1 MTGVQ
6 TCALP
11 ILKLKAIILSA
22 GEGSRMRP
30 LTLTKPKTMLPVAGK
45 PIIQYNIES
54 LRDNGI
60 TDILLIVRYKEE
72 MVRNYFGDGSDFG
85 VNIFYKTQK
94 DFLGTANAISY
105 GEDFIDDSIIVL
117 NGDIILDDEIIHEII
132 KKYNYLTPDTL
143 MLLTEVEDPSAFGV
157 VEIENGNIKSIVEKP
172 KREEAPSNLVNA
184 GIYIFNK
191 DIFDKIRKT
200 EISERGEYE
209 ITDSV
214 SLQIKDNKTVIG
226 HKTSKDWIDVGR
238 PWELIEVNED
248 LIGKLKT
255 EIKGTIED
263 GAFIHG
269 EVFLD
274 EGSVIKAGVY
284 IEGNVYIG
292 KNCDI
297 GPNSYIRGNTYFG
310 DNVHVGN
317 AVEIKNSIIM
327 ENTNVSHLSYV
338 GDSVIG
344 SNCNIAA
351 GTNIAN
357 LRFDNA
363 TIKTKIKNQ
372 KIDSGRRKLGAIIG
386 DSVKTGINSSFSPG
400 VKVGHNSTIGSG
412 VLLYED
418 LPSDTRVLEKQT
430 HIVQKKKKKN

>member
-1 MTGVQ
+1 M
-6 TCALP
+6 
-11 ILKLKAIILSA
+11 KLKAIILSA

-72 MVRNYFGDGSDFG
+72 IVRNYFGDGSDFG
-85 VNIFYKTQK
+85 VNISYKTQK

-132 KKYNYLTPDTL
+132 KKYNYLSPDTL

-157 VEIENGNIKSIVEKP
+157 VEIENGNIKNIVEKP

-191 DIFDKIRKT
+191 DIFDKIRET

-214 SLQIKDNKTVIG
+214 SLQIEDNKTVIG

-238 PWELIEVNED
+238 PWELIEVNEE

-255 EIKGTIED
+255 EIKGTVEA
-263 GAFIHG
+263 GAVIHG

-430 HIVQKKKKKN
+430 HIIQKKKKKNYFINLL

>member
-1 MTGVQ
+1 M
-6 TCALP
+6 
-11 ILKLKAIILSA
+11 KLKAIILSA

-72 MVRNYFGDGSDFG
+72 IVRNYFGDGSDFG
-85 VNIFYKTQK
+85 VNISYKTQK

-117 NGDIILDDEIIHEII
+117 NGDIILGDEIIHEII
-132 KKYNYLTPDTL
+132 KKYNYLSPDTL

-157 VEIENGNIKSIVEKP
+157 VEIENGNIKNIVEKP

-191 DIFDKIRKT
+191 DIFDKIRET

-214 SLQIKDNKTVIG
+214 SLQIEDNKTVIG

-238 PWELIEVNED
+238 PWELIEVNEE

-255 EIKGTIED
+255 EIKGTVEA
-263 GAFIHG
+263 GAVIHG

-430 HIVQKKKKKN
+430 HIIQKKKKKN

>member
-1 MTGVQ
+1 M
-6 TCALP
+6 
-11 ILKLKAIILSA
+11 KLKAIILSA

-132 KKYNYLTPDTL
+132 KKYNYLSPDTL

-157 VEIENGNIKSIVEKP
+157 VEIENGNIKNIVEKP

-191 DIFDKIRKT
+191 DIFDKIRET

-214 SLQIKDNKTVIG
+214 SLQIEDNKTVIG

-238 PWELIEVNED
+238 PWELIEVNEE

-255 EIKGTIED
+255 EIKGTVEA
-263 GAFIHG
+263 GAVIHG

-292 KNCDI
+292 KNCEI

-430 HIVQKKKKKN
+430 HIIQKKKKKN

>member
-1 MTGVQ
+1 M
-6 TCALP
+6 
-11 ILKLKAIILSA
+11 KLKAIILSA

-72 MVRNYFGDGSDFG
+72 IVRNYFGDGSDFG
-85 VNIFYKTQK
+85 VNISYKTQK

-132 KKYNYLTPDTL
+132 KKYNYLSPDTL

-157 VEIENGNIKSIVEKP
+157 VEIENGNIKNIVEKP

-191 DIFDKIRKT
+191 DIFDKIRET

-214 SLQIKDNKTVIG
+214 SLQIEDNKKVIG

-238 PWELIEVNED
+238 PWELIEVNEE

-255 EIKGTIED
+255 EIKGTVEA
-263 GAFIHG
+263 GAVIHG

-317 AVEIKNSIIM
+317 AVEIKNSNIM

-430 HIVQKKKKKN
+430 HIIQKKKKKN

>member
-1 MTGVQ
+1 M
-6 TCALP
+6 
-11 ILKLKAIILSA
+11 KLKAIILSA

-85 VNIFYKTQK
+85 VNISYKTQK

-269 EVFLD
+269 EIFLD

-430 HIVQKKKKKN
+430 HIIQKKKKKN

>member
-1 MTGVQ
+1 M
-6 TCALP
+6 
-11 ILKLKAIILSA
+11 KLKAIILSA

-72 MVRNYFGDGSDFG
+72 IVRNYFGDGSDFG
-85 VNIFYKTQK
+85 VNISYKTQK

-132 KKYNYLTPDTL
+132 KKYNYLSPDTL

-157 VEIENGNIKSIVEKP
+157 VEIENGNIKNIVEKP

-191 DIFDKIRKT
+191 DIFDKIRET

-214 SLQIKDNKTVIG
+214 SLQIEDNKTVIG

-238 PWELIEVNED
+238 PWELIEVNEE

-255 EIKGTIED
+255 EIKGTVEA
-263 GAFIHG
+263 GAVIHG

-274 EGSVIKAGVY
+274 GGSVIKAGVY

-400 VKVGHNSTIGSG
+400 VKVGNNSTIGSG

-430 HIVQKKKKKN
+430 HIIQKKKKKN

>member
-1 MTGVQ
+1 M
-6 TCALP
+6 
-11 ILKLKAIILSA
+11 KLKAIILSA

-72 MVRNYFGDGSDFG
+72 IVRNYFGDGSDFG

>member
-1 MTGVQ
+1 M
-6 TCALP
+6 
-11 ILKLKAIILSA
+11 KLKAIILSA

-85 VNIFYKTQK
+85 VNISYKTQK

-412 VLLYED
+412 VLLYDD

>member
-1 MTGVQ
+1 M
-6 TCALP
+6 
-11 ILKLKAIILSA
+11 KAIILSA

-72 MVRNYFGDGSDFG
+72 IVRNYFGDGSDFG
-85 VNIFYKTQK
+85 VNISYKTQK

-132 KKYNYLTPDTL
+132 KKYNYLSPDTL

-157 VEIENGNIKSIVEKP
+157 VEIENGNIKNIVEKP

-191 DIFDKIRKT
+191 DIFDKIRET

-214 SLQIKDNKTVIG
+214 SLQIEDNKKVIG

-238 PWELIEVNED
+238 PWELIEVNEE

-255 EIKGTIED
+255 EIKGTVEA
-263 GAFIHG
+263 GAVIHG

-430 HIVQKKKKKN
+430 HIIQKKKKKN

>member
-1 MTGVQ
+1 M
-6 TCALP
+6 
-11 ILKLKAIILSA
+11 KLKAIILSA

-72 MVRNYFGDGSDFG
+72 IVRNYFGDGSDFG

-172 KREEAPSNLVNA
+172 KSEEAPSNLVNA

>member
-1 MTGVQ
+1 M
-6 TCALP
+6 
-11 ILKLKAIILSA
+11 KLKAIILSA

-172 KREEAPSNLVNA
+172 KSEEAPSNLVNA

>member
-1 MTGVQ
+1 M
-6 TCALP
+6 
-11 ILKLKAIILSA
+11 KLKAIILSA

-72 MVRNYFGDGSDFG
+72 IVRNYFGDGSDFG
-85 VNIFYKTQK
+85 VNISYKTQK

-132 KKYNYLTPDTL
+132 KKYNYLSPDTL

-157 VEIENGNIKSIVEKP
+157 VEIENGNIKNIVEKP

-191 DIFDKIRKT
+191 DIFDKIRET

-214 SLQIKDNKTVIG
+214 SLQIEDNKTAIG

-238 PWELIEVNED
+238 PWELIEVNEE

-255 EIKGTIED
+255 EIKGTVEA
-263 GAFIHG
+263 GAVIHG

-430 HIVQKKKKKN
+430 HIIQKKKKKN

>member
-1 MTGVQ
+1 M
-6 TCALP
+6 
-11 ILKLKAIILSA
+11 KLKAIILSA

-54 LRDNGI
+54 LKNNGI

-72 MVRNYFGDGSDFG
+72 IVRNYFGDGSDFG
-85 VNIFYKTQK
+85 VNISYKTQK

-105 GEDFIDDSIIVL
+105 AKDFIDDSIIVL
-117 NGDIILDDEIIHEII
+117 NGDIILDEEIICEMIE
-132 KKYNYLTPDTL
+132 KYDDLTPDTL

-157 VEIENGNIKSIVEKP
+157 VEIEDGNIKSIVEKP

-184 GIYIFNK
+184 GIYIFNE
-191 DIFDKIRKT
+191 DIFDKIEKT
-200 EISERGEYE
+200 EISQRGEYE

-214 SLQIKDNKTVIG
+214 SMQIQDNKAVVG

-238 PWELIEVNED
+238 PWELIEVNEG
-248 LIGKLKT
+248 LISELKT
-255 EIKGTIED
+255 QIKGKIED

-344 SNCNIAA
+344 SGCNIAA

-400 VKVGHNSTIGSG
+400 VKIGHNSTIGSG

-418 LPSDTRVLEKQT
+418 LPSDTRVLVKQN
-430 HIVQKKKKKN
+430 HIIQKKNKK

>member
-1 MTGVQ
+1 M
-6 TCALP
+6 
-11 ILKLKAIILSA
+11 KLKAIILSA

-72 MVRNYFGDGSDFG
+72 IVRNYFGDGSDFG
-85 VNIFYKTQK
+85 VNISYKTQK

-132 KKYNYLTPDTL
+132 KKYNYLSPDTL

-157 VEIENGNIKSIVEKP
+157 VEIENGNIKNIVEKP

-191 DIFDKIRKT
+191 DIFDKIRET

-214 SLQIKDNKTVIG
+214 SLQIEDNKTVIG

-238 PWELIEVNED
+238 PWELIEVNEE

-255 EIKGTIED
+255 EIKGTVEA
-263 GAFIHG
+263 GAVIHG

-412 VLLYED
+412 VLLYGD

-430 HIVQKKKKKN
+430 HIIQKKKKKN

>member
-1 MTGVQ
+1 M
-6 TCALP
+6 
-11 ILKLKAIILSA
+11 KLKAIILSA

-45 PIIQYNIES
+45 PIIQYNIEY

>member
-1 MTGVQ
+1 M
-6 TCALP
+6 
-11 ILKLKAIILSA
+11 KLKAIILSA

-60 TDILLIVRYKEE
+60 TDIVRYKEE
-72 MVRNYFGDGSDFG
+72 IVRNYFGDGSDFG
-85 VNIFYKTQK
+85 VNISYKTQK

-132 KKYNYLTPDTL
+132 KKYNYLSPDTL

-157 VEIENGNIKSIVEKP
+157 VEIENGNIKNIVEKP

-191 DIFDKIRKT
+191 DIFDKIRET

-214 SLQIKDNKTVIG
+214 SLQIEDNKTVIG

-238 PWELIEVNED
+238 PWELIEVNEE

-255 EIKGTIED
+255 EIKGTVEA
-263 GAFIHG
+263 GAVIHG

-430 HIVQKKKKKN
+430 HIIQKKKKKN

>member
-1 MTGVQ
+1 M
-6 TCALP
+6 
-11 ILKLKAIILSA
+11 KLKAIILSA

-117 NGDIILDDEIIHEII
+117 NGDIIIDDEIIHEII

>member
-1 MTGVQ
+1 M
-6 TCALP
+6 
-11 ILKLKAIILSA
+11 KLKAIILSA

-72 MVRNYFGDGSDFG
+72 IVRNYFGDGSDFG
-85 VNIFYKTQK
+85 VNISYKTQK

-132 KKYNYLTPDTL
+132 KKYNYLSPDTL

-157 VEIENGNIKSIVEKP
+157 VEIENGNIKNIVEKP

-191 DIFDKIRKT
+191 DIFDKIRET

-214 SLQIKDNKTVIG
+214 SLQIEDNKKVIG

-238 PWELIEVNED
+238 PWELIEVNEE

-255 EIKGTIED
+255 EIKGTVEA
-263 GAFIHG
+263 GAVIHG

-344 SNCNIAA
+344 SNCNMAA

-430 HIVQKKKKKN
+430 HIIQKKKKKN

>member
-1 MTGVQ
+1 M
-6 TCALP
+6 
-11 ILKLKAIILSA
+11 KLKAIILSA

-72 MVRNYFGDGSDFG
+72 MIRNYFGDGSDFG

>member
-1 MTGVQ
+1 M
-6 TCALP
+6 
-11 ILKLKAIILSA
+11 KLKAIILSA

-214 SLQIKDNKTVIG
+214 SLQIKDNKIVIG

>member
-1 MTGVQ
+1 M
-6 TCALP
+6 
-11 ILKLKAIILSA
+11 KLKAIILSA

-72 MVRNYFGDGSDFG
+72 IVRNYFGDGSDFG
-85 VNIFYKTQK
+85 VNISYKTQK

-132 KKYNYLTPDTL
+132 KKYNYLSPDTL

-157 VEIENGNIKSIVEKP
+157 VEIENGNIKNIVEKP

-191 DIFDKIRKT
+191 DIFDKIRET

-214 SLQIKDNKTVIG
+214 YLQIEDNKTVIG

-238 PWELIEVNED
+238 PWELIEVNEE

-255 EIKGTIED
+255 EIKGTVEA
-263 GAFIHG
+263 GAVIHG

-430 HIVQKKKKKN
+430 HIIQKKKKKIN

>member
-1 MTGVQ
+1 M
-6 TCALP
+6 
-11 ILKLKAIILSA
+11 KLKAIILSA

-60 TDILLIVRYKEE
+60 TDILLIVCYKEE
-72 MVRNYFGDGSDFG
+72 IVRNYFGDGSDFG
-85 VNIFYKTQK
+85 VNISYKTQK

-105 GEDFIDDSIIVL
+105 GEYFIDDSIIVL

-132 KKYNYLTPDTL
+132 KKYNYLSPDTL

-157 VEIENGNIKSIVEKP
+157 VEIENGNIKNIVEKP

-191 DIFDKIRKT
+191 DIFDKIRET

-214 SLQIKDNKTVIG
+214 SLQIEDNKTVIG

-238 PWELIEVNED
+238 PWELIEVNEE

-255 EIKGTIED
+255 EIKGTVEA
-263 GAFIHG
+263 GAVIHG

-430 HIVQKKKKKN
+430 HIIQKKKKKN

>member
-1 MTGVQ
+1 M
-6 TCALP
+6 
-11 ILKLKAIILSA
+11 KAIILSA

-72 MVRNYFGDGSDFG
+72 IVRNYFGDGSDFG
-85 VNIFYKTQK
+85 VNISYKTQK

-105 GEDFIDDSIIVL
+105 SKDFIDDSIIVL
-117 NGDIILDDEIIHEII
+117 NGDIILEDEIIHEII

-157 VEIENGNIKSIVEKP
+157 VEIENGNIKNIVEKP
-172 KREEAPSNLVNA
+172 KHGEAPSNLVNC

-191 DIFDKIRKT
+191 DIFDKIDKT
-200 EISERGEYE
+200 EMSERGEYE

-214 SLQIKDNKTVIG
+214 SLQIQDNKTVIG
-226 HKTSKDWIDVGR
+226 HKTSGDWVDVGR
-238 PWELIEVNED
+238 PWELIEVNEE
-248 LIGKLKT
+248 LISKLKT
-255 EIKGTIED
+255 EIKGTIEE

-274 EGSVIKAGVY
+274 EGSIIKAGVY

-418 LPSDTRVLEKQT
+418 LPSDTRVLVKQN
-430 HIVQKKKKKN
+430 HIIQKKKEKN

>member
-1 MTGVQ
+1 M
-6 TCALP
+6 
-11 ILKLKAIILSA
+11 KLKAIILSA

-72 MVRNYFGDGSDFG
+72 IVRNYFGDGSDFG
-85 VNIFYKTQK
+85 VNISYKTQK

-132 KKYNYLTPDTL
+132 KKYNYLSPDTL

-157 VEIENGNIKSIVEKP
+157 VEIENGNIKNIVEKP
-172 KREEAPSNLVNA
+172 KREDAPSNLVNA

-191 DIFDKIRKT
+191 DIFDKIRET

-214 SLQIKDNKTVIG
+214 SLQIEDNKTVIG

-238 PWELIEVNED
+238 PWELIEVNEE

-255 EIKGTIED
+255 EIKGTVEA
-263 GAFIHG
+263 GAVIHG

-386 DSVKTGINSSFSPG
+386 DSVKTGINSSFSPC

-430 HIVQKKKKKN
+430 HIIQKKKKKN

>member
-1 MTGVQ
+1 M
-6 TCALP
+6 
-11 ILKLKAIILSA
+11 KLKAIILSA

-72 MVRNYFGDGSDFG
+72 IVRNYFGDGSDFG
-85 VNIFYKTQK
+85 VNISYKTQK

-132 KKYNYLTPDTL
+132 KKYNYLSPDTL

-157 VEIENGNIKSIVEKP
+157 VEIENGNIKNIVEKP

-191 DIFDKIRKT
+191 DIFDKIRET

-214 SLQIKDNKTVIG
+214 SLQIEDNKKVIG

-238 PWELIEVNED
+238 PWELIEVNEE

-255 EIKGTIED
+255 EIKGTVEA
-263 GAFIHG
+263 GAVIHG

-430 HIVQKKKKKN
+430 HIIQKKKKKIKFVLAF

>member
-1 MTGVQ
+1 M
-6 TCALP
+6 
-11 ILKLKAIILSA
+11 KLKAIILSA

-72 MVRNYFGDGSDFG
+72 IVRNYFGDGSDFG
-85 VNIFYKTQK
+85 VNISYKTQK

-132 KKYNYLTPDTL
+132 KKYNYLSPDTL

-157 VEIENGNIKSIVEKP
+157 VEIENGNIKNIVEKP

-191 DIFDKIRKT
+191 DIFDKICET

-214 SLQIKDNKTVIG
+214 SLQIEDNKTVIG
-226 HKTSKDWIDVGR
+226 HKTSKDWVDVGR
-238 PWELIEVNED
+238 PWELIEVNEE

-255 EIKGTIED
+255 EIKGTVEA
-263 GAFIHG
+263 GAVIHG

-430 HIVQKKKKKN
+430 HIIQKKKKKN